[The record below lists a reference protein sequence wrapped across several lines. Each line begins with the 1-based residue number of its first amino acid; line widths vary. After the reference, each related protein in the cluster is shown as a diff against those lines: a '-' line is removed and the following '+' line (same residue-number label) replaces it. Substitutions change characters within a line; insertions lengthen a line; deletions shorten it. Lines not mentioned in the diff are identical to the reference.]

1 MCGNVQDMV
10 RKCSEMVKKC
20 QEMVRKWSENVKKWS
35 EMIRILSKID
45 KQTKKREKYILY
57 ASSLSADGAKAGSKK
72 RKRSTILPIS
82 IV

>member
-1 MCGNVQDMV
+1 MV
-10 RKCSEMVKKC
+10 EDGQEMFRKC

-35 EMIRILSKID
+35 EMFRILSKID

-72 RKRSTILPIS
+72 RKRSTILPNS
-82 IV
+82 MV